1 MLSRPYRV
9 IPLLAERIYVLALI
23 GVFWH
28 ACPTPCMCM
37 WEQGHLMPNM
47 MLMLHIYSIFHIF
60 FLLPSITIVHLGPWD
75 SVVSILHL
83 FICLCEFLGPLHL
96 NPKGSKNKIPQF
108 SSSTTMYQKTVHR
121 LPLTLTHAKPTQY
134 WIPLLIRF
142 SQVRT
147 FPHTVGQIEKT
158 PQLLHASIIM
168 FRPPQNFT
176 ATLPTEL
183 D

>member
-9 IPLLAERIYVLALI
+9 IPLLAERICVGLDWSLLACSSYAMHVYV
-23 GVFWH
+23 GVRAPNAKYDAH
-28 ACPTPCMCM
+28 ASYLLDISYC
-37 WEQGHLMPNM
+37 
-47 MLMLHIYSIFHIF
+47 
-60 FLLPSITIVHLGPWD
+60 FLLPSNTIVHLGPWD

-108 SSSTTMYQKTVHR
+108 SSSTTMYQKMVHC
-121 LPLTLTHAKPTQY
+121 LPPTLTHAKWTHY

-147 FPHTVGQIEKT
+147 FLIPLVK
-158 PQLLHASIIM
+158 
-168 FRPPQNFT
+168 
-176 ATLPTEL
+176 
-183 D
+183 